1 MTVSLADRLSPQL
14 PYLRRFARALCGTQ
28 DVGDRYVVAMLEALV
43 ADQKLF
49 DKTISPRVAA
59 YKSFLAVWN
68 TVPHNHAK
76 DGAGDTTADRRI
88 ETLTP
93 EPRQAFLL
101 AGVEDFSVSEIAV
114 IMERD
119 EAAVRGLIDNAGK
132 EIAQQLA
139 ARVLIIEDEPL
150 IAMDIEALVT
160 DLGHEVV
167 GIAAT
172 KSEATELAE
181 REKPA
186 LILADIQLAD
196 GSSGLDAVNEILG
209 AHNVP
214 VVFVTAYPERLLTG
228 ERPEP
233 AFLVTKPFKP
243 EMLKAVM
250 SQALF
255 FDVKAGR
262 PKSDA
267 AA

>member
-1 MTVSLADRLSPQL
+1 MNVSLAEQLSPHL

-28 DVGDRYVVAMLEALV
+28 DVGDKYVVAMLEALV
-43 ADQKLF
+43 ADQGMF
-49 DKTISPRVAA
+49 DRSIAPRTAA
-59 YKSFLAVWN
+59 YKLFLSVWN
-68 TVPHNHAK
+68 TVPHNR
-76 DGAGDTTADRRI
+76 DLETPGSSTADRRI
-88 ETLTP
+88 ESLTP

-101 AGVEDFSVSEIAV
+101 AGVEDFPASEIAL
-114 IMERD
+114 IMGTSED
-119 EAAVRGLIDNAGK
+119 GVRSLIDSAGH

-150 IAMDIEALVT
+150 IAMDIESLVT

-172 KSEATELAE
+172 RGEAFHLAKNQ
-181 REKPA
+181 KPE
-186 LILADIQLAD
+186 IVLADIQLAD
-196 GSSGLDAVNEILG
+196 GSSGIDAVNDILTDC
-209 AHNVP
+209 NVP

-233 AFLVTKPFKP
+233 AFLVSKPFKP

-255 FDVKAGR
+255 FEVKAG
-262 PKSDA
+262 KADKDA